1 MQEFDKQV
9 SQVQVTQIAIE
20 QLTLLLKQSFAAFA
34 ATMAVLIYIIYNL
47 YGVVELVW
55 LITWVITILL
65 INIYLLIWIY
75 LVSHT
80 SITAKNAN
88 KFIIAYQ
95 IEAIL
100 HGSSWGM
107 LPFMLASVT
116 TPELQFFSYVI
127 LCGMAAGAI
136 GTTAMIY
143 RIYLSFMLPMM
154 LPSILTQIFFSNSP
168 EIFVSTTVEFLV
180 IFVISLL
187 ILGHTHY
194 DSIRRS
200 INLMLQNK
208 KLLGDATKAFEKAEA
223 ANHAKSQFLANMSH
237 ELRTPLN
244 AVIGYSELIYDHAL
258 EEGVETL
265 SSDADKITRAGKHLL
280 SLINNILDLAK
291 IEAGKMDVYIEEID
305 VSALFKDIQMTTEPL
320 IEKNNN
326 KLLFDLQ
333 KNMGFIKSDYT
344 KLRQILFNIIGN
356 AAKFTSNGSVII
368 KSNHNE
374 SGTLLNVSISDTG
387 IGMTDSQLKDLTTPF
402 VQADVSTTKLHGGTG
417 LGMSLTNHLTKIL
430 GIGFE
435 VQSIPDQGTHFNL
448 SIPLQYHSL

>member
-1 MQEFDKQV
+1 MHELDKQAPQV
-9 SQVQVTQIAIE
+9 SQIAIE
-20 QLTLLLKQSFAAFA
+20 QLSLLLKQSYAAFA

-47 YGVVELVW
+47 YGVVEPVW
-55 LITWVITILL
+55 LIIWVVAILL
-65 INIYLLIWIY
+65 INLYLLIWIY

-80 SITAKNAN
+80 TISSNNVN

-107 LPFMLASVT
+107 LPFMLANVS
-116 TPELQFFSYVI
+116 TPELQFFSYVV

-154 LPSILTQIFFSNSP
+154 LPSMLTQIFFSYHP
-168 EIFVSTTVEFLV
+168 EIFVSTTIEFLI
-180 IFVISLL
+180 IFLISLI

-194 DSIRRS
+194 DSVRLS
-200 INLMLQNK
+200 IKLMLQNK
-208 KLLGDATKAFEKAEA
+208 KLLADATKAFEKAEA
-223 ANHAKSQFLANMSH
+223 ANNAKSQFLANMSH

-244 AVIGYSELIYDHAL
+244 AVIGYSELIYEHAL
-258 EEGVETL
+258 DEGVEML

-291 IEAGKMDVYIEEID
+291 IEAGKMDVFIEEVD

-320 IEKNNN
+320 IEKNKN

-333 KNMGFIKSDYT
+333 KDLGLIKSDYT

-356 AAKFTSNGSVII
+356 SAKFTSNGSVMI
-368 KSNHNE
+368 KAGHNE
-374 SGTLLNVSISDTG
+374 SGTSLNVSISDTG

-417 LGMSLTNHLTKIL
+417 LGMSLTHHLTKIL
-430 GIGFE
+430 GIGFQ
-435 VQSIPDQGTHFNL
+435 VQSIPDQGTHFYL
-448 SIPLQYHSL
+448 SIPIQYHSQS